1 MFLKIAR
8 YFNCAKRLIN
18 MTEEF
23 TLHAFEQRSMQAEKK
38 LQALR
43 EQVVN
48 LRQNFSKWIILYL

>member
-1 MFLKIAR
+1 
-8 YFNCAKRLIN
+8 